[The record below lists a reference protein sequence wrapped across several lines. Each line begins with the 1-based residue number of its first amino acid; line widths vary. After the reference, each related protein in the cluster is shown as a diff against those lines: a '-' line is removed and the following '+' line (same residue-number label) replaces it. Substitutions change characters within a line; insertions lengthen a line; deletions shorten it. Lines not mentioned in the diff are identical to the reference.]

1 MALDVGVFGLVLLA
15 AVLHA
20 TWNAF
25 IKAGGDRLAVMALTV
40 GLPALPCA
48 LALPFVPP
56 PLPASWPFLFGSIVV
71 HTAYFASLIYTYRH
85 GDLSQVYPI
94 ARGTAPVLVAA
105 AAWIWAGEALRPRE
119 MLGVAVVSLGILS
132 LAWGRGHVLRAGE
145 AGSIAF
151 ALLTSVS
158 IALYSVTDGIGVRN
172 AGSAIS
178 YILWLFAL
186 EGWPLFL
193 YALWRR
199 RGRIGVSFLPNLKIG
214 FGAAAISTLAYG
226 IVIWAM
232 SLGAMAHVVALRET
246 SVVMAAAIGAMAL
259 KEPFGLRRIAAAATV
274 AAGAVLLNA
283 G

>member
-1 MALDVGVFGLVLLA
+1 MLLA
-15 AVLHA
+15 AVMHA

-25 IKAGGDRLAVMALTV
+25 VKAGGDRLVIMALAMILASPFCLF
-40 GLPALPCA
+40 GAL
-48 LALPFVPP
+48 FVPFP
-56 PLPASWPFLFGSIVV
+56 DPASWPYLVASIVI
-71 HTAYFASLIYTYRH
+71 HSAYYGFLIHAYRH

-94 ARGTAPVLVAA
+94 ARGAAPVLVAA

-132 LAWGRGHVLRAGE
+132 LAWRRGHVLRAGE

>member
-1 MALDVGVFGLVLLA
+1 M
-15 AVLHA
+15 HA
-20 TWNAF
+20 SWNALV
-25 IKAGGDRLAVMALTV
+25 KAGGDRLVIMALAMIFASPFCLLGT
-40 GLPALPCA
+40 L
-48 LALPFVPP
+48 FVP
-56 PLPASWPFLFGSIVV
+56 LPNPESWSYI
-71 HTAYFASLIYTYRH
+71 FASIIIHSAYYAFLIHAYRQ

-94 ARGTAPVLVAA
+94 ARGAAPALVAVV
-105 AAWIWAGEALRPRE
+105 AWFWASEALSLRE

-132 LAWGRGHVLRAGE
+132 LAWRRRHTLRAGE

-151 ALLTSVS
+151 ALLTSLS

-178 YILWLFAL
+178 YIVWLFAL

-199 RGRIGVSFLPNLKIG
+199 RGRVGVSFMPNLKTG
-214 FGAAAISTLAYG
+214 FGAAVISTLAYG

-246 SVVMAAAIGAMAL
+246 SVVMAAAIGALAL
-259 KEPFGLRRIAAAATV
+259 KEPFGARRIAAAAVV
-274 AAGAVLLNA
+274 AAGAVLLNT